1 MFKKGFTV
9 VLSVALSATLVLPS
23 YSAYA
28 ETGSIPTEQE
38 KEQAK
43 QVAENIEKVT
53 GNDDIV
59 QSNNKN
65 AEYIVKND
73 AGTISI
79 PHENDSQSIEIRGR
93 TDSLKISLPK
103 VDTKEAIQTS
113 NGTIVYKGK
122 EENSSV
128 DLAVQPTTKGVRNL
142 VRIND
147 ATAPKEYNFNIKIPE
162 GSKLVSAADYL
173 GADFDTKEVFIVD
186 EKNQIQSIFTPAWAK
201 DANGNDIPTHYEI
214 RGNDLVQK
222 VEFNENTAFPV
233 VADPNWF
240 QIAKCAGA
248 ITWFLGTNVFSVYKI
263 IKIKKYMQE
272 LGGVFEAAELM
283 LKASTW
289 EERMKYGGKA
299 LVGLAA
305 ELSGVGALSVCW
317 G

>member
-1 MFKKGFTV
+1 MPYN
-9 VLSVALSATLVLPS
+9 L
-23 YSAYA
+23 
-28 ETGSIPTEQE
+28 Q
-38 KEQAK
+38 Q
-43 QVAENIEKVT
+43 KVYV
-53 GNDDIV
+53 I
-59 QSNNKN
+59 
-65 AEYIVKND
+65 
-73 AGTISI
+73 
-79 PHENDSQSIEIRGR
+79 
-93 TDSLKISLPK
+93 
-103 VDTKEAIQTS
+103 
-113 NGTIVYKGK
+113 
-122 EENSSV
+122 
-128 DLAVQPTTKGVRNL
+128 
-142 VRIND
+142 
-147 ATAPKEYNFNIKIPE
+147 
-162 GSKLVSAADYL
+162 
-173 GADFDTKEVFIVD
+173 
-186 EKNQIQSIFTPAWAK
+186 AWAK